1 MAFTSW
7 ITNQTPASGG
17 ESLYNLKEML
27 KSAGWTVNG
36 YSDGTTF
43 LNNSAGVDGIT
54 IGGSGAGGFNN
65 SSAWIRLTSPAGNE
79 LVFQRGSGLEY
90 YAYIK
95 QSPSSGF
102 STGGNATTTPTASDQ
117 IDLFYSSSAGGQLF
131 DAGGTYYMQGGA
143 DNANGYGFWIAA
155 YGFSQNI
162 RTGFVME
169 PLLQTDSNDTD
180 PGKQNLFY
188 LAAVDGSTYALS
200 SVSNIN
206 GYCVSFLGNTWT
218 IVPATYYRNNQNNMF
233 PNEVGSNS
241 YSGTDDR
248 IPIIYAK
255 PNNNGYPYGYK
266 GQGRLMMW
274 EGITRSCADTKESQT
289 RIVFGNISLP
299 WDGTTTPSV

>member
-1 MAFTSW
+1 
-7 ITNQTPASGG
+7 
-17 ESLYNLKEML
+17 
-27 KSAGWTVNG
+27 
-36 YSDGTTF
+36 

-54 IGGSGAGGFNN
+54 TGGSGAGGFNN
-65 SSAWIRLTSPAGNE
+65 PYAWIRLTSPAGYE
-79 LVFQRGSGLEY
+79 LVFQRSGGAGSSERNATITY
-90 YAYIK
+90 
-95 QSPSSGF
+95 SPSAGF
-102 STGGNATTTPTASDQ
+102 VTGGDAQNFPSATDRT
-117 IDLFYSSSAGGQLF
+117 DLFYSGGAGGPLF
-131 DAGGTYYMQGGA
+131 DSGGTYYMQGGA
-143 DNANGYGFWIAA
+143 DNANGYGFWMAV

-169 PLLQTDSNDTD
+169 PLLQTDSNDTA
-180 PGKQNLFY
+180 PGRQNLFY

-206 GYCVSFLGNTWT
+206 GYCASFLGNTWT
-218 IVPATYYRNNQNNMF
+218 IVPGNYYRNNQNNMF

-248 IPIIYAK
+248 MPIIYAK

-274 EGITRSCADTKESQT
+274 EGITRSCADTKESKT
-289 RIVFGNISLP
+289 RIAFGNISLP